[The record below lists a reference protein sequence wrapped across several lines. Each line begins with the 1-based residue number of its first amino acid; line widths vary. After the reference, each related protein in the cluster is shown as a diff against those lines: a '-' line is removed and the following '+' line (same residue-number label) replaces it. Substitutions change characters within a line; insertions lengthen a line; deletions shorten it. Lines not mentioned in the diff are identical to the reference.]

1 MFVGFV
7 NGRECSVWEN
17 AANQSIL
24 LTGISGSG
32 KSCKLQQMELRAAL
46 SGNTVVILDISQ
58 NHGEDDILPR
68 IADDYRDLA
77 NRIFVNQGEFNL
89 NLLGSFGE
97 ENEHSRRNSCV
108 QALCGKQYF
117 GVVQKAIVRE
127 ALEKAEGIRKQ
138 RNCSDG
144 EAIKS
149 VFLAHSE
156 MEWIRVYEKL
166 WYVLNSGALQEGKKK
181 IQPGKINILELGAD
195 DIATGEI
202 LAELVLSYFWRI
214 CYYAKTK
221 SSTGRLILVLDEFQ
235 HCSLKY
241 QAILPRLLTEGRKFG
256 IDLILATQTLGIF
269 SREEKA
275 LLEQPAT
282 RLYFKPAEAEMRE
295 LKKYDG
301 ERRKI
306 LNGEINRLKRGE
318 CIANGEL
325 VVGKQ
330 LIRRPLLLT

>member
-77 NRIFVNQGEFNL
+77 NRIFVNQGELNL

-149 VFLAHSE
+149 VFLAHS
-156 MEWIRVYEKL
+156 
-166 WYVLNSGALQEGKKK
+166 
-181 IQPGKINILELGAD
+181 
-195 DIATGEI
+195 
-202 LAELVLSYFWRI
+202 
-214 CYYAKTK
+214 
-221 SSTGRLILVLDEFQ
+221 
-235 HCSLKY
+235 
-241 QAILPRLLTEGRKFG
+241 
-256 IDLILATQTLGIF
+256 
-269 SREEKA
+269 
-275 LLEQPAT
+275 
-282 RLYFKPAEAEMRE
+282 
-295 LKKYDG
+295 
-301 ERRKI
+301 
-306 LNGEINRLKRGE
+306 
-318 CIANGEL
+318 
-325 VVGKQ
+325 
-330 LIRRPLLLT
+330 